1 MAHNLRH
8 MERDDIWGRLKQ
20 NTAPDVLVIGAGIN
34 GISVFRELG
43 LAGAN
48 VILVDAA
55 DYCSGASAALSRM
68 VHGGLRY
75 LENGEFRL
83 VQESLMERNALLANA
98 PHYVKPLPTSIPISS
113 YFDGVI
119 GSTLRFFRLSQS
131 QPRRGALMIKA
142 GLTFYDLFTRKNKV
156 MPSHQF
162 FGKAATR
169 QKFPQYRPETLCS
182 ATYYDA
188 SVTQPER
195 LGFEIIEQTLAENP
209 ATLALNYTHATGR
222 GDGEIILN
230 DELSGQQTIVKPKA
244 IINATGAWIDFTNDA
259 LTDEA
264 SSLRK
269 RLIGGTKGS
278 HLMIDNEELRKAIGD
293 HMVYFE
299 NEEGRVCI
307 LFTYQGLVLVGS
319 TDIRVENPTGM
330 ICTQEEQDYILKS
343 LEGIFPDIKIAP
355 EQIRF
360 TFAGVRPLPHSNSA
374 INGQISRDHS
384 CVDLGPLAGG
394 SAPVRC
400 MVGGKWTTFRAFGE
414 QVADAVLADLGMKR
428 THSTLDA
435 RIGGGA
441 AYPQTEAQRRRWY
454 QAVMSETG
462 ASQQRLKTLLERYGT
477 KARDV
482 AFACADQPD
491 QPLADAETY
500 THAEI
505 AHLINA
511 EHVANMLDLVLRRTT
526 LAISGTLTTDTL
538 EDISRIFASQ
548 RGWDENLRQDH
559 TTETRNYLSAYH
571 GMKQLIEDHIEMETS
586 NVP

>member
-1 MAHNLRH
+1 
-8 MERDDIWGRLKQ
+8 
-20 NTAPDVLVIGAGIN
+20 
-34 GISVFRELG
+34 
-43 LAGAN
+43 
-48 VILVDAA
+48 
-55 DYCSGASAALSRM
+55 
-68 VHGGLRY
+68 
-75 LENGEFRL
+75 
-83 VQESLMERNALLANA
+83 
-98 PHYVKPLPTSIPISS
+98 
-113 YFDGVI
+113 
-119 GSTLRFFRLSQS
+119 
-131 QPRRGALMIKA
+131 MIKA

-195 LGFEIIEQTLAENP
+195 LGFEIIEQTLAKNP
-209 ATLALNYTHATGR
+209 ATLALNYIRATGR
-222 GDGEIILN
+222 GDGEVILN
-230 DELSGQQTIVKPKA
+230 DELSGQQVIVKPKT

-259 LTDEA
+259 LTDKA
-264 SSLRK
+264 SSLWK

-343 LEGIFPDIKIAP
+343 LEGIFPNIKIAP
-355 EQIRF
+355 EQICF

-414 QVADAVLADLGMKR
+414 QVADAVLKDLGMKR
-428 THSTLDA
+428 THSTLEA

-441 AYPQTEAQRRRWY
+441 AYPQTEAQRQRWY

-462 ASQQRLKTLLERYGT
+462 ASQQRLETLLERYGT

-482 AFACADQPD
+482 ALACANQPD

-511 EHVANMLDLVLRRTT
+511 EHVANMLDLILRRTT
-526 LAISGTLTTDTL
+526 LAISGTLTTNTL

-586 NVP
+586 NVS

>member
-1 MAHNLRH
+1 MAHNSRH
-8 MERDDIWGRLKQ
+8 MEREQIWERLKQ
-20 NTAPDVLVIGAGIN
+20 NTTPDVLVIGAGIN

-113 YFDGVI
+113 YFDGII

-162 FGKAATR
+162 FGKKATKH
-169 QKFPQYRPETLCS
+169 KFPQYRPRTLCS

-195 LGFEIIEQTLAENP
+195 LGFEIVEQTLAENP
-209 ATLALNYTHATGR
+209 ASLALNYIRAMGK
-222 GDGEIILN
+222 GDGEILLN
-230 DELSGQQTIVKPKA
+230 DELSGEQITIEPKT

-259 LTDEA
+259 LTYA
-264 SSLRK
+264 ATSAKK

-278 HLMIDNEELRKAIGD
+278 HLMIDNEELREAIGD

-307 LFTYQGLVLVGS
+307 LFNYQGLVLVGS
-319 TDIRVENPTGM
+319 TDIRVENPSGM

-343 LEGIFPDIKIAP
+343 LEGIFPSIKIFP
-355 EQIRF
+355 DQVRF

-414 QVADAVLADLGMKR
+414 QVADAVLTDLGMKR
-428 THSTLDA
+428 THSTLVTP
-435 RIGGGA
+435 IGGGT
-441 AYPQTEAQRRRWY
+441 AYPQSEAQEKRWL
-454 QAVMSETG
+454 QSAMTETG
-462 ASQQRLKTLLERYGT
+462 TSEQRMRTLLERYGT
-477 KARDV
+477 KAREI
-482 AFACADQPD
+482 AFACSNLQDE
-491 QPLADAETY
+491 PLADAESY

-505 AHLINA
+505 AHLVEV
-511 EHVANMLDLVLRRTT
+511 EHTCNILDLVLRRTT
-526 LAISGTLTTDTL
+526 LAISGTLTANTL
-538 EDISRIFASQ
+538 EDISRIFARL
-548 RGWDENLRQDH
+548 RGWDESLRQDH
-559 TTETRNYLSAYH
+559 TTETRNYLSADH
-571 GMKQLIEDHIEMETS
+571 GMKQLIEDQIEMETS
-586 NVP
+586 HVS